1 MMNSTL
7 SHTSIVF
14 IDSRMEIDTTQV
26 APGTEV
32 IRIDPTEDGIARISD
47 VLATHRD
54 LASLQIIGHGS
65 AGRLFLGNAQL
76 SNQNLAQYETQ
87 VRSWGSALAENG
99 DLLLFGCNV
108 AAGDIG
114 QTFVHRIAELTQAD
128 VVASTDLTG
137 NEALGGDWDLEYRVG
152 AIAAE
157 SALSLELL
165 ETFDGI
171 LVGVADAN
179 ELATQIG
186 LGTRQIELTGNS
198 FILGAPIFIN
208 GGQNITIDG
217 QGKTLNGN
225 GNQIFVLNGGTLK
238 LVNMTLTGG
247 LAKGTDG
254 EGGGGGGLGAG
265 GAIYIT
271 RGTLTTDTV
280 TFSGNQARGGNA
292 NGTGGFGGGSEQNGV
307 DGGSG
312 GGLNGAAGAT
322 GGVGG
327 GQTDGKDSGTDGN
340 PGEFGQGGGGGGG
353 GGGEE
358 GDGDDSGGN
367 GGIGGAGGWGAGGGG
382 GGGGGNDTDDIPFTD
397 GERGTGGGGGAEGP
411 FGGAG
416 AAGFD
421 GNNENG
427 GGNRIGGVGGGG
439 AGVGGAI
446 FVQSGNAVLVSTN
459 FGGNAVAGGV
469 GANNGQGVV
478 ADVYNFGGT
487 VQQLNSN
494 IGDSFG
500 VGPLIKPKVQL
511 LGLTPPNES
520 GTNGSITLKLDRTLP
535 AQMAIAYALAGTAK
549 VGADY
554 TLQFNGT
561 TLSGSV
567 VVPPDTDTVTIEIV
581 PTDDTTYDPG
591 ETIQF
596 TLREGLL
603 YDLEGTTD
611 GGVDV
616 IDNEPVVKIE
626 AVTTIT
632 EQDGVQEVFTVSLL
646 DGKVAP
652 TTLTIPYTISGTAT
666 AGNDNDYAPLSGQV
680 TIAAGETEAKIAIEA
695 FDDAI
700 EEGSSE
706 TIALTLTDSGGKNY
720 LVDPNNKE
728 ARTIVFDGNTVI
740 EPSPSDAFIL
750 IQKTGARTFVVEG
763 SKEPDPIQILLVQQP
778 TADVKIAFNTGDQL
792 KPISEVTIPVAN
804 WDQPVKVDVYAKPDH
819 KIEPEDVKVDLGFTL
834 TSTDATFNALPVRSL
849 PVTVR
854 DRELEGQ
861 KVSNGFDKLLR
872 QLDELIGQQLDSAKL
887 PLIGS
892 LGDYTPNLIESFRE
906 SLISELKSLGKES
919 ASTIAGKIKSTIEQ
933 GLDKLGLQ
941 PTVTVALSAELDET
955 TFDISISSK
964 STEEA
969 DLSTDLGIPDLG
981 LSVDGKANA
990 NFNYRLDMGIGWH
1003 DDFGFFVNTDKT
1015 RFHADAAVDLNPGFQ
1030 AQGNLGFLQLDAT
1043 NNWADPTKAIVKF
1056 DVSLADLDNVPT
1068 IQYLDANKNG
1078 QWDAEEPSVSQKSDN
1093 SYPDL
1098 PVVGQFDINRNG
1110 QYDSDEGELKTQK
1123 APNDGNRL
1131 TLSELERDFKLG
1143 DVFKP
1148 ELEGRANLG
1157 MKLVTS
1163 VSDNST
1169 LPSFLLDL
1177 NVDWDTFSY
1186 KNGQFSNF
1194 KAPNVSFDN
1203 MKVDVGSFASHF
1215 ADPVFRKINEVV
1227 KPMRPFIDFLK
1238 QDESLFSS
1246 LGVNSLFGKNLD
1258 QNGDGKQSL
1267 AEFISV
1273 LPQSKVNVQ
1282 PFVDAI
1288 DRVSTISTLLDRI
1301 ASTEGNFQID
1311 LGSYSIGVP
1320 GVKGGFSLPSLDDI
1334 FSFSL
1339 PDFSIEDFTQGI
1351 TDLFD
1356 SAADVDFSWPD
1367 GLSVSDFSGGLKKLF
1382 SQSGLRSSLNLDWSQ
1397 LSLEDF
1403 ATKFATVG
1411 DPNLSLGS
1419 AIGSSGMNLNDFA
1432 KGLDSVL
1439 SGTKADVAIDWS
1451 KFSLEDFAVG
1461 LKAVLAGN
1469 AGRSFDLD
1477 LKDISLQEFTNQF
1490 ESLLTAADIPNP
1502 GDPNL
1507 PKTISTKI
1515 EAPDIK
1521 SQTETF
1527 TTGSTKELLE
1537 SLKGGTF
1544 EFPILTDP
1552 KVAVDLL
1559 LGKPDANLF
1568 TYDIPRLELSAG
1580 FDTSFILF
1588 APPTVRLGFGGEA
1601 SIAADLAFGF
1611 DSKGAIEW
1619 SKQDFDPS
1627 KSSLPLDGFY
1637 LSDRVNADGTGAD
1650 VKEIEAALG
1659 VYLELAAG
1667 LNVGVASL
1675 EGYARGGLQGTL
1687 GVDFR
1692 DTGESTGTSDG
1703 KIRALSEIG
1712 ANITQP
1718 WQLFNLQGALTATA
1732 QIGIKG
1738 SLLGFEK
1745 TLYSKDF
1752 GPFTLA
1758 TFEYGEN
1765 GFIVSTV
1772 FDGPVAGATVFFD
1785 ANFNG
1790 LQDADEPYTL
1800 SKIDGSYE
1808 LAIPLEL
1815 YDSDGSGQID
1825 LSEGQVVLVDGADTD
1840 TFQDQRIPFITSPQW
1855 QVASP
1860 LTMLAMK
1867 LDKPDLAQVETQ
1879 IEQSLGLPSAF
1890 KLYEDN
1896 PLAGIIARDSNAATV
1911 FRTQAQ
1917 LQSLLILG
1925 SNSLGAEGDR
1935 KPAALALIHELVTRI
1950 QAGESI
1956 DLTNEEQLKSIIED
1970 AGAALSA
1977 TPKELE
1983 MALDELVFVNQEIA
1997 KISGTGEAA
2006 RDSIAQLIPY
2016 DIADSSY
2023 LNLLEN
2029 PWISLS
2035 RATVPEPDTDTAK
2048 GLVQTAF
2055 GLTGVDISNFN
2066 PIDEIGKNNAKGLEV
2081 YAKQVQ
2087 VNATLTQLADII
2099 IGLDV
2104 ENAETVVSDALA
2116 VAIDSGASF
2125 TNMGDRATIAALLA
2139 EVAPTLPQTLVGSL
2153 AGIIADSN
2161 AKIDRIVTQP
2171 PSSDLQ
2177 SLRQAIASKQAIAQ
2191 GIQSQLLQSIALGE
2205 ITLDQ
2210 FKSLLEFNMTSDL
2223 GITIEHIIDGT
2234 EGDDTLVGDDRNEL
2248 ITAFGG
2254 NDLVQAGGGDNITYG
2269 NQGRDTLQGGA
2280 GIDIFSGGR
2289 DEDLIFTGDGFNHA
2303 FGNKGGDQIDGGA
2316 NTDYIYGG
2324 QDNDVILGNAGDDWL
2339 LGEKGDDF
2347 AEGGDG
2353 FDVIVGGEGL
2363 DSLLGGG
2370 GDDVMFGNTGNDS
2383 LDGGIG
2389 SDTVSAGKEDDVV
2402 LGNAGDDVL
2411 FGNIGQDFLD
2421 GGEGNDTLAA
2431 GQDGDRVFGSLGD
2444 DALFGNL
2451 GNDVL
2456 DGGEGNDT
2464 LLGGQDDDLLFSY
2477 AGDDALFGNLGND
2490 VLDGGE
2496 GKDYLGG
2503 GQNND
2508 SLTGGLGDDTLAGDL
2523 GDDSLTGGG
2532 GSDQFAFST
2541 NGGSNIIADFTDG
2554 VDFIALSADL
2564 LADIQQRPVI
2574 AVSTTEGARIEFGS
2588 HSIVLQGVNAAAIG
2602 VNDFVSLV

>member
-1 MMNSTL
+1 MNSTL
-7 SHTSIVF
+7 SHTSVIF
-14 IDSRMEIDTTQV
+14 IDSRMAIDTTQV
-26 APGTEV
+26 APGTQV
-32 IRIDPTEDGIARISD
+32 IQIEPTEDGIARISQ
-47 VLATHRD
+47 VLATQQNIG
-54 LASLQIIGHGS
+54 SLQIIGHGNV
-65 AGRLFLGNAQL
+65 GHLFLGNVEL
-76 SNQNLAQYETQ
+76 SNDNLAQYETQ
-87 VRSWGSALAENG
+87 VRGWGSALAEDG
-99 DLLLFGCNV
+99 DLLLFGCDV

-114 QTFVHRIAELTQAD
+114 KTFVHQIAELTQAD
-128 VVASTDLTG
+128 VAASIDLTG
-137 NEALGGDWDLEYRVG
+137 NAALGGDWDLEYQVG

-157 SALSLELL
+157 SRSLSLNLTD
-165 ETFDGI
+165 TFDGI
-171 LVGVADAN
+171 LLGVADAN

-186 LGTRQIELTGNS
+186 LGTSKIELTGNS
-198 FILGAPIFIN
+198 FILGAPIVIN
-208 GGQNITIDG
+208 SGQNITIDG
-217 QGKTLNGN
+217 QGKTINGN
-225 GNQIFVLNGGTLK
+225 GNQIFILNGGRLN

-247 LAKGTDG
+247 LARGSDG
-254 EGGGGGGLGAG
+254 DGGGGGGLGAG
-265 GAIYIT
+265 GAIYVAK
-271 RGTLTTDTV
+271 GTLTTDTV
-280 TFSGNQARGGNA
+280 TFSGNQARGGDA

-312 GGLNGAAGAT
+312 GGPNGAAGPV

-327 GQTDGKDSGTDGN
+327 GQTDGKDSGTDGTA
-340 PGEFGQGGGGGGG
+340 GEFGQGGGGGGG
-353 GGGEE
+353 GGEE
-358 GDGDDSGGN
+358 GDGNDSGGN
-367 GGIGGAGGWGAGGGG
+367 GGLGGAGGWGAGGGG
-382 GGGGGNDTDDIPFTD
+382 GGGGGNDFDDVPFTD

-416 AAGFD
+416 EAGFD

-427 GGNRIGGVGGGG
+427 GGDRVGGRGGGG

-459 FGGNAVAGGV
+459 FGGNTAAGGL
-469 GANNGQGVV
+469 GFNDGQGAF

-494 IGDSFG
+494 TGDSFG

-511 LGLTPPNES
+511 VGITPPNES
-520 GTNGSITLKLDRTLP
+520 GANGSITLRLDRTLP
-535 AQMAIAYALAGTAK
+535 AQIAIGYTLDGTAK
-549 VGADY
+549 VGTDY

-561 TLSGSV
+561 ILNGSV
-567 VVPPDTDTVTIEIV
+567 VVPADTDTVTIDIV
-581 PTDDTTYDPG
+581 PMDDATYDPN

-596 TLREGLL
+596 TLRNGLL

-616 IDNEPVVKIE
+616 IDNEPVVKIS
-626 AVTTIT
+626 AVSTIT
-632 EQDGVQEVFTVSLL
+632 EQEGEQEVFTVSLL
-646 DGKVAP
+646 DGKTAP
-652 TTLTIPYTISGTAT
+652 STLTIPYTVSGTAK
-666 AGNDNDYAPLSGQV
+666 AGNDDDYAPLSGQV
-680 TIAAGETEAKIAIEA
+680 TIPAGATEAKISIEA

-706 TIALTLTDSGGKNY
+706 TITLTLTDSGGKNY

-740 EPSPSDAFIL
+740 EPSPSDEFIL

-763 SKEPDPIQILLVQQP
+763 SKEPDPIQILLVKQP

-804 WDQPVKVDVYAKPDH
+804 WDKPVKVDVYAKPDN

-834 TSTDATFNALPVRSL
+834 TSDDTNLNGLAVRSL

-854 DRELEGQ
+854 DRELEGE
-861 KVSNGFDKLLR
+861 KVSKGFDKLLR

-892 LGDYTPNLIESFRE
+892 LGDYTPNFIESFRE
-906 SLISELKSLGKES
+906 SLISELKSIGKET

-941 PTVTVALSAELDET
+941 PTVTVTLSAELDET

-964 STEEA
+964 SVEEA
-969 DLSTDLGIPDLG
+969 DLSTDLGIPGLG

-990 NFNYRLDMGIGWH
+990 DFNYRLDMGIGWH

-1015 RFHADAAVDLNPGFQ
+1015 RFHADASVDLSQGFQ

-1043 NNWADPTKAIVKF
+1043 NNSADPTKAIVKF

-1068 IQYLDANKNG
+1068 IKYLDANNNG
-1078 QWDAEEPSVSQKSDN
+1078 QWDAEEPNVSQKSDN
-1093 SYPDL
+1093 SYPDV
-1098 PVVGQFDINRNG
+1098 PVVGQFDLNDNG
-1110 QYDSDEGELKTQK
+1110 QYDTDEGELKTQK

-1131 TLSELERDFKLG
+1131 TLSELERDFKLS
-1143 DVFKP
+1143 DVFNP

-1163 VSDNST
+1163 AEGNST

-1177 NVDWDTFSY
+1177 NVDWDTFNY
-1186 KNGQFSNF
+1186 KNGQFSNLQPP
-1194 KAPNVSFDN
+1194 KVSFDN
-1203 MKVDVGSFASHF
+1203 MKLDVGSFANNF
-1215 ADPVFRKINEVV
+1215 ADPVFRKVNEVV

-1238 QDESLFSS
+1238 QDVSLFSS

-1258 QNGDGKQSL
+1258 PNGDGKKSL
-1267 AEFISV
+1267 AEFIGV
-1273 LPQSKVNVQ
+1273 LPDSKVNVQ
-1282 PFVDAI
+1282 PFIDAI
-1288 DRVSTISTLLDRI
+1288 DRVSTISTLLDRV
-1301 ASTEGNFQID
+1301 ASNDGNAQLD
-1311 LGSYSIGVP
+1311 LGSYTIGVP
-1320 GVKGGFSLPSLDDI
+1320 GIKGGFSVPSLDDI

-1356 SAADVDFSWPD
+1356 SASDIDFSWPD
-1367 GLSVSDFSGGLKKLF
+1367 SLSLNDFSGGLKKLF
-1382 SQSGLRSSLNLDWSQ
+1382 SQSGLRSSLNFDWSD
-1397 LSLEDF
+1397 LSLDDF
-1403 ATKFATVG
+1403 ATKFATIG
-1411 DPNLSLGS
+1411 DANLSLGS
-1419 AIGSSGMNLNDFA
+1419 IIGASGVNLNDFA
-1432 KGLDSVL
+1432 KGLDSLL
-1439 SGTKADVAIDWS
+1439 SGANPDAAIDWS
-1451 KFSLEDFAVG
+1451 KFSLQDFALG
-1461 LKAVLAGN
+1461 LKAVQAGN

-1477 LKDISLQEFTNQF
+1477 LKNISLQEFTNQF
-1490 ESLLTAADIPNP
+1490 EPRSEQPDLPNP
-1502 GDPNL
+1502 DDLNL
-1507 PKTISTKI
+1507 PKTASTKV

-1527 TTGSTKELLE
+1527 ATGSTKELLE
-1537 SLKGGTF
+1537 SLKDGTF

-1552 KVAVDLL
+1552 KVGVDLL

-1568 TYDIPRLELSAG
+1568 TYDIPRLELAAG

-1619 SKQDFDPS
+1619 SKQDFDPN
-1627 KSSLPLDGFY
+1627 KSHLPLDGFY
-1637 LSDRVNADGTGAD
+1637 LSDRANPDGTGAD

-1667 LNVGVASL
+1667 LNIGVASL

-1765 GFIVSTV
+1765 GFTVSTV

-1790 LQDADEPYTL
+1790 IQDADEPHTL

-1825 LSEGQVVLVDGADTD
+1825 LSEGQIVLVDGADTD

-1855 QVASP
+1855 EVASP

-1867 LDKPDLAQVETQ
+1867 LEQPDPAQVEAQ

-1890 KLYEDN
+1890 KLYEEN
-1896 PLAGIIARDSNAATV
+1896 PLAGIVAGDSNAATV

-1925 SNSLGAEGDR
+1925 SNSLGAQGDR
-1935 KPAALALIHELVTRI
+1935 KPAALALIDELVTRI

-1970 AGAALSA
+1970 AGTALSA
-1977 TPKELE
+1977 TPKDLE

-2006 RDSIAQLIPY
+2006 RDAIAQLIPY

-2023 LNLLEN
+2023 LNVLEN
-2029 PWISLS
+2029 PWVSLQ
-2035 RATVPEPDTDTAK
+2035 RAAVPEPDTAAAQ
-2048 GLVQTAF
+2048 GAVQNAF
-2055 GLTGVDISNFN
+2055 GLVGVDISSFN
-2066 PIDEIGKNNAKGLEV
+2066 PIDEMDKGSAKGLEV

-2104 ENAETVVSDALA
+2104 ENAETVVSDAM
-2116 VAIDSGASF
+2116 VAAIAAGQSF
-2125 TNMGDRATIAALLA
+2125 TNMGDPATIAALLA
-2139 EVAPTLPQTLVGSL
+2139 EVAPSLPQTLVDSL

-2177 SLRQAIASKQAIAQ
+2177 SLRKAIASEQAIAQ
-2191 GIQSQLLQSIALGE
+2191 GIQSQLLQSVALGE

-2210 FKSLLEFNMTSDL
+2210 FKSLLDFNLTVDM
-2223 GITIEHIIDGT
+2223 GITIERILDGT
-2234 EGDDTLVGDDRNEL
+2234 EGDDTLVGDDRNDM
-2248 ITAFGG
+2248 ITALGG
-2254 NDLVQAGGGDNITYG
+2254 NDLVQTGNGDNIAYG
-2269 NQGRDTLQGGA
+2269 NQGRDTLEGGT
-2280 GIDIFSGGR
+2280 GIDVLSGGR
-2289 DEDLIFTGDGFNHA
+2289 DEDLMRTGDGLNHA
-2303 FGNKGGDQIDGGA
+2303 FGNKGGDRIEGGA
-2316 NTDYIYGG
+2316 NTDNLYGG
-2324 QDNDVILGNAGDDWL
+2324 QDNDILFGNAGDDWL

-2353 FDVIVGGEGL
+2353 FDVMVGGEGL
-2363 DSLLGGG
+2363 DSLQGGG
-2370 GDDVMFGNTGNDS
+2370 GDDVLFGNTGNDS
-2383 LDGGIG
+2383 LEGGLG
-2389 SDTVSAGKEDDVV
+2389 SDTISAGKEDDAIW
-2402 LGNAGDDVL
+2402 GNAGDDVL

-2421 GGEGNDTLAA
+2421 GSEGNDTLAA
-2431 GQDGDRVFGSLGD
+2431 GQDNDQVFGNIGD
-2444 DALFGNL
+2444 DILFGNL
-2451 GNDVL
+2451 GNDVV
-2456 DGGEGNDT
+2456 DGGDGNDT
-2464 LLGGQDDDLLFSY
+2464 ALGGQEDDRLFGY

-2490 VLDGGE
+2490 FIDGGD
-2496 GKDYLGG
+2496 GKNVLGG
-2503 GQNND
+2503 GQDN
-2508 SLTGGLGDDTLAGDL
+2508 DTLIGGVGEDTLSGDL

-2532 GSDQFAFST
+2532 GSDRFAFST
-2541 NGGSNIIADFTDG
+2541 SGGNDIIVDFTDG
-2554 VDFIALSADL
+2554 VDLIALSADL
-2564 LADIQQRPVI
+2564 LAEIQQRSVI
-2574 AVSTTEGARIEFGS
+2574 AVSTPQGAKIEFGS
-2588 HSIVLQGVNAAAIG
+2588 NSIILQGVNAAAIG
-2602 VNDFVSLV
+2602 VNDFVSLT

>member
-1 MMNSTL
+1 MYSTI
-7 SHTSIVF
+7 SPSSVIF

-32 IRIDPTEDGIARISD
+32 VRIDSTEDGIARISE
-47 VLATHRD
+47 VLAAHHD

-65 AGRLFLGNAQL
+65 AGRLFLGDVEL
-76 SNQNLAQYETQ
+76 SNDTLAQYETQ
-87 VRSWGSALAENG
+87 VRDWGSALAESG
-99 DLLLFGCNV
+99 DLFLFGCNV

-114 QTFVHRIAELTQAD
+114 QTFVHKIAELTQAD
-128 VVASTDLTG
+128 VAASTDLTG
-137 NEALGGDWDLEYRVG
+137 NDALGGDWDLEYQVG

-157 SALSLELL
+157 SALSLQLL

-186 LGTRQIELTGNS
+186 LGTSQIELTGNS

-208 GGQNITIDG
+208 SGQTVTIDG

-225 GNQIFVLNGGTLK
+225 GNQIFVINGGTLN

-247 LAKGTDG
+247 VAQGGDG
-254 EGGGGGGLGAG
+254 FGGGGGGLGAG
-265 GAIYIT
+265 GAIYVGS
-271 RGTLTTDTV
+271 GTLTTDTV

-292 NGTGGFGGGSEQNGV
+292 NDTAGGGGGDGGSGLAGGASGGVNGGIGV
-307 DGGSG
+307 DGGG
-312 GGLNGAAGAT
+312 GGGRQSRGA
-322 GGVGG
+322 
-327 GQTDGKDSGTDGN
+327 DGFS
-340 PGEFGQGGGGGGG
+340 GEFGQGGGGAGGG
-353 GGGEE
+353 GGG
-358 GDGDDSGGN
+358 DIAPDSGGD
-367 GGIGGAGGWGAGGGG
+367 GGIGGNGGWGAGGGG
-382 GGGGGNDTDDIPFTD
+382 GGGGGRDDDFASGNDH
-397 GERGTGGGGGAEGP
+397 GTGGGGGAEGQ

-416 AAGFD
+416 GAGQ
-421 GNNENG
+421 G
-427 GGNRIGGVGGGG
+427 GGGSRVGGVGGGG

-446 FVQSGNAVLVSTN
+446 FVQSGNAVLVSSN
-459 FGGNAVAGGV
+459 FGGNAVTGGV
-469 GANNGQGVV
+469 GNADGQGVF
-478 ADVYNFGGT
+478 ADVFNFGGT

-500 VGPLIKPKVQL
+500 VGPLITPKVRL
-511 LGLTPPNES
+511 EGFLPPNES
-520 GTNGSITLKLDRTLP
+520 GTNGSITLRLDRTLP
-535 AQMAIAYALAGTAK
+535 AQIAIAYTLGGTAT
-549 VGADY
+549 VGSDY

-561 TLSGSV
+561 TLNGSV
-567 VVPPDTDTVTIEIV
+567 VVPANTDTVTIDIV
-581 PTDDTTYDPG
+581 PMDDDTFDPG

-596 TLREGLL
+596 TLLDGAL

-626 AVTTIT
+626 AVSTIT
-632 EQDGVQEVFTVSLL
+632 EQEGAQEVFTVSLL
-646 DGKVAP
+646 DGKTAP
-652 TTLTIPYTISGTAT
+652 QTLTIPYTISGTAIP
-666 AGNDNDYAPLSGQV
+666 GNDNDYAPLSGQV
-680 TIAAGETEAKIAIEA
+680 TIPAGETEAKIAIEV
-695 FDDAI
+695 FDDAV

-706 TIALTLTDSGGKNY
+706 TIALTLTDSGGNDY
-720 LVDPNNKE
+720 QVDPANNQ
-728 ARTIVFDGNTVI
+728 ARTIVSDGNTVI

-763 SKEPDPIQILLVQQP
+763 SNQPDPIQILLVQQP
-778 TADVKIAFNTGDQL
+778 TADVTIAFNTGDQL
-792 KPISEVTIPVAN
+792 EPITNVTIPAAQ
-804 WDQPVKVDVYAKPDH
+804 WDTPVKVDVYAKSDA
-819 KIEPEDVKVDLGFTL
+819 IVEPEDVKVNLGFTL
-834 TSTDATFNALPVRSL
+834 TSTDTNLNGLAVPAVPVL
-849 PVTVR
+849 VR
-854 DRELEGQ
+854 DPELKGDEL
-861 KVSNGFDKLLR
+861 SNGFDKLLR
-872 QLDELIGQQLDSAKL
+872 QIDELIAQQLDSTEL

-892 LGDYTPNLIESFRE
+892 LGDYTPNFIESFRE
-906 SLISELKSLGKES
+906 SLVSELKSIGT
-919 ASTIAGKIKSTIEQ
+919 ATTSTIADKIKSTIEQ
-933 GLDKLGLQ
+933 GLAKLGLQ
-941 PTVTVALSAELDET
+941 PTVAVNLSPGLDET
-955 TFDISISSK
+955 RFDISINSN

-969 DLSTDLGIPDLG
+969 DLSTDLGIPALG

-990 NFNYRLDMGIGWH
+990 GFNYKLDLGVGWN
-1003 DDFGFFVNTDKT
+1003 DDFGFFVDTNKT
-1015 RFHADAAVDLNPGFQ
+1015 KFHADAAVDLSQGFQ
-1030 AQGNLGFLQLDAT
+1030 AQGNLGFLQLEAT
-1043 NNWADPTKAIVKF
+1043 NNAADPTKASIKF
-1056 DVSLADLDNVPT
+1056 DVNLKDLDNVPT

-1078 QWDAEEPSVSQKSDN
+1078 QWDTDEPNVAQKTDG

-1098 PVVGQFDINRNG
+1098 PVVGRFDLDRNG
-1110 QYDSDEGELKTQK
+1110 KYDGDDGELKTQN
-1123 APNDGNRL
+1123 APNDGDRL
-1131 TLSELERDFKLG
+1131 TVSELERDFKLS
-1143 DVFKP
+1143 DVFDP
-1148 ELEGRANLG
+1148 ALEGQANLG
-1157 MKLVTS
+1157 LKVVTS
-1163 VSDNST
+1163 ASDSSI
-1169 LPSFLLDL
+1169 LPSFLVDV

-1186 KNGQFSNF
+1186 KNGQFNNL
-1194 KAPNVSFDN
+1194 KPPTVSFDN
-1203 MKVDVGSFASHF
+1203 MQVDVGSFVNNF
-1215 ADPVFRKINEVV
+1215 ADPVFRKVNEVV

-1238 QDESLFSS
+1238 QDVSLFSS
-1246 LGVNSLFGKNLD
+1246 LGIDSLFGKNLD
-1258 QNGDGKQSL
+1258 PNGDGKKSL
-1267 AEFISV
+1267 AEFIGV

-1282 PFVDAI
+1282 PFIDAI
-1288 DRVSTISTLLDRI
+1288 DRVSSISALLDRV
-1301 ASTEGNFQID
+1301 ASNDGNNRID
-1311 LGSYSIGVP
+1311 LGSYTIGVP
-1320 GVKGGFSLPSLDDI
+1320 GIKGGFSLPSLDDI

-1339 PDFSIEDFTQGI
+1339 PDFSIEDFTQGV

-1356 SAADVDFSWPD
+1356 AAAEIDFTWPD

-1382 SQSGLRSSLNLDWSQ
+1382 SQSGLRSDLNFDWTQ

-1403 ATKFATVG
+1403 ATKFATIG
-1411 DPNLSLGS
+1411 DTNLSLGS
-1419 AIGSSGMNLNDFA
+1419 IIGSSGINLNDFA
-1432 KGLDSVL
+1432 KGLDAVL
-1439 SGTKADVAIDWS
+1439 SGAKSDVAIDWS
-1451 KFSLEDFAVG
+1451 KVSLQDFSLG

-1477 LKDISLQEFTNQF
+1477 LKDISLQKFTNQF
-1490 ESLLTAADIPNP
+1490 ESLLAKAEIPDLDDLNV
-1502 GDPNL
+1502 
-1507 PKTISTKI
+1507 PKTISTKV
-1515 EAPDIK
+1515 EAPDIE
-1521 SQTETF
+1521 SQTTTF
-1527 TTGSTKELLE
+1527 ATGSTKELLA
-1537 SLKGGTF
+1537 SLKNGTF
-1544 EFPILTDP
+1544 EFPILTNP
-1552 KVAVDLL
+1552 MVAVDLL

-1568 TYDIPRLELSAG
+1568 TYDIPRLELAAG

-1588 APPTVRLGFGGEA
+1588 APPTIRLGFGGTA

-1619 SKQDFDPS
+1619 SKQDFDPN
-1627 KSSLPLDGFY
+1627 KGHLPLDGFY
-1637 LSDRVNADGTGAD
+1637 LSDRANADGTGAD

-1667 LNVGVASL
+1667 LNVGVASI

-1752 GPFTLA
+1752 GPYTLA

-1765 GFIVSTV
+1765 GFTVATV

-1790 LQDADEPYTL
+1790 IQDADEPYTL

-1815 YDSDGSGQID
+1815 YDSDGNGKID

-1840 TFQDQRIPFITSPQW
+1840 TFQDQRIPFISSPQW

-1867 LDKPDLAQVETQ
+1867 LEQPDLAQVEAQ
-1879 IEQSLGLPSAF
+1879 IEQSLGLPPAF
-1890 KLYEDN
+1890 KLYEDS
-1896 PLAGIIARDSNAATV
+1896 PLAGIVAGNIAAATV

-1917 LQSLLILG
+1917 LQNLLILG
-1925 SNSLGAEGDR
+1925 SNTLGLEGER
-1935 KPAALALIHELVTRI
+1935 KPASLALINELVKQI

-1956 DLTNEEQLKSIIED
+1956 DLTNADRLQGIID
-1970 AGAALSA
+1970 NAAAALGV
-1977 TPKELE
+1977 TPTDLDA
-1983 MALDELVFVNQEIA
+1983 ALDELVFLNQEIA
-1997 KISGTGEAA
+1997 QVTETGEAA
-2006 RDSIAQLIPY
+2006 RDAIAQLIPY
-2016 DIADSSY
+2016 DLADSSY

-2035 RATVPEPDTDTAK
+2035 RAAVPEPDTDAAK
-2048 GLVQTAF
+2048 GTVQTAF
-2055 GLTGVDISNFN
+2055 GLTGVDISSFN
-2066 PIDEIGKNNAKGLEV
+2066 PIDEIAKNNAKGLEV

-2116 VAIDSGASF
+2116 AAIAEGNSF
-2125 TNMGDRATIAALLA
+2125 TNMGDPTTIAALLTR
-2139 EVAPTLPQTLVGSL
+2139 VAPTLPQTLVGSL
-2153 AGIIADSN
+2153 AEIIADRN
-2161 AKIDRIVTQP
+2161 ATIDRIVTQP
-2171 PSSDLQ
+2171 TTSDLQ
-2177 SLRQAIASKQAIAQ
+2177 VLRTQIASEQAIAQ
-2191 GIQSQLLQSIALGE
+2191 GIQSQLLQSLTLGE

-2210 FKSLLEFNMTSDL
+2210 FKSLLDYNLTFDL
-2223 GITIEHIIDGT
+2223 GITIERILDGT
-2234 EGDDTLVGDDRNEL
+2234 EGDDTLVGDDRNEV
-2248 ITAFGG
+2248 ITALGG
-2254 NDLVQAGGGDNITYG
+2254 NDWVQTGGGDNIAYG
-2269 NQGRDTLQGGA
+2269 NQGRDTLEGGT
-2280 GIDIFSGGR
+2280 GIDILSGGR
-2289 DEDLIFTGDGFNHA
+2289 DEDLIRTGDGLNHA
-2303 FGNKGGDQIDGGA
+2303 FGNKGGDRIEGGA

-2347 AEGGDG
+2347 ADGGDG

-2363 DSLLGGG
+2363 DSLLGSG
-2370 GDDVMFGNTGNDS
+2370 GDDILFGNLGNDS

-2389 SDTVSAGKEDDVV
+2389 NDTVSAGKEDDVV
-2402 LGNAGDDVL
+2402 LGQAGDDVL

-2431 GQDGDRVFGSLGD
+2431 GQDGDRVFGSIGD
-2444 DALFGNL
+2444 DILFGNL
-2451 GNDVL
+2451 GNDIL

-2464 LLGGQDDDLLFSY
+2464 LLGGQDDDQLFSY

-2490 VLDGGE
+2490 LIDAGD

-2508 SLTGGLGDDTLAGDL
+2508 SLIGGLGDDTLSGDL
-2523 GDDSLTGGG
+2523 GDDSLTGGD
-2532 GSDQFAFST
+2532 GSDRFAYST
-2541 NGGSNIIADFTDG
+2541 NGGNDIIVDFTDG

-2564 LADIQQRPVI
+2564 LADIQQRSVI
-2574 AVSTTEGARIEFGS
+2574 AVNTAGGARIEFGS
-2588 HSIVLQGVNAAAIG
+2588 NAIVLQGVNAAAIDRT
-2602 VNDFVSLV
+2602 DFVSLM